1 MEMYKLNITRFTPL
15 AVGCALFLGAA
26 QSAMAQSTAS
36 ANANGGAQIVTA
48 ITISKNQDLLFGQIV
63 SDPTGGT
70 VTVTPAGVRTASENT
85 LLGQSGSVHATVQA
99 ASFAITG
106 MPGYLYTVTLPT
118 IDITN
123 PVTITSGA
131 GGTGLTM
138 TLDTFTSATLSG
150 TTTLSSGGT
159 DTLTVGANL
168 NVGANQL
175 TGYYTGSF
183 SVTVAYQ

>member
-1 MEMYKLNITRFTPL
+1 MYKLNITRFTPL

-85 LLGQSGSVHATVQA
+85 LRSLSPECP
-99 ASFAITG
+99 AI
-106 MPGYLYTVTLPT
+106 Y
-118 IDITN
+118 
-123 PVTITSGA
+123 
-131 GGTGLTM
+131 
-138 TLDTFTSATLSG
+138 TLSPSPRSILRI
-150 TTTLSSGGT
+150 LSR
-159 DTLTVGANL
+159 LPLALGAR
-168 NVGANQL
+168 V
-175 TGYYTGSF
+175 SP
-183 SVTVAYQ
+183 